1 MWQSCCTW
9 GVPNTIVAWT
19 AIYAVHCDTSDNLEI
34 IHSCLHFC
42 HVTLKQHQFWILWLW
57 DNSALT
63 DAKSYQDLRRVKCG
77 KIHKTWIIRLFYP
90 LVQKLDKKSI
100 NLCAEFDFL
109 SFSLSLIPGSLVIA
123 LMSLQS
129 AGWGIRGRGTWV
141 SLWSVSEQWPLNHP
155 GPLDVH
161 PWINKP
167 HCLGFSIAWW
177 NDVTQDWIPN
187 TDMACCGIYISAK
200 HSGGWL

>member
-1 MWQSCCTW
+1 M
-9 GVPNTIVAWT
+9 
-19 AIYAVHCDTSDNLEI
+19 EI

-42 HVTLKQHQFWILWLW
+42 HVTLKWHQFWILWLR

-63 DAKSYQDLRRVKCG
+63 GAKSHQDLGRVKGG
-77 KIHKTWIIRLFYP
+77 KIHKTWILRYSFIPSSKSWIKFF
-90 LVQKLDKKSI
+90 KKSI

-167 HCLGFSIAWW
+167 HCLGFSIARW
-177 NDVTQDWIPN
+177 NNVTQDRIPN

-200 HSGGWL
+200 HSRGWL